1 MRHVIICLVICVAW
15 SCSDRKEE
23 KFENTI
29 GSSILENEGKLD
41 TVINAETYAN
51 DALMIMNRHKEKL
64 KTLLP
69 QMILAEVEIYKKT
82 LDQIEKKSAK
92 TYTLD
97 ETNLAIALEQN
108 KSGVKIL
115 ENEVEL
121 NQTYFQLF
129 NELSLLNEKYK
140 GKLTKEEFIDFYDAG
155 PIVLAEEVML
165 KIDELVK
172 DEKIRIVAENKKQN
186 IDNVLT
192 AVSIIPGAT
201 VCKGVLGGLTQAAK
215 VHLAKSVLPK
225 SATQM
230 SKIPL
235 KLMNEKVAKFIAKT
249 FKNDQ
254 IRSKTSNIIGNSST
268 IVNKGASGT
277 RFLASKYL
285 PPDQAQEMF
294 KVLEN
299 KINGRIGDFS
309 DGILVVHM
317 QRVRDIIKAN
327 KGMLAEDAVNPEIL
341 Y

>member
-1 MRHVIICLVICVAW
+1 MRYLVICLVIGFAL
-15 SCSDRKEE
+15 SCNNKKEE

-29 GSSILENEGKLD
+29 GSSIIEKEVKLD
-41 TVINAETYAN
+41 TTLTAETYAAE
-51 DALMIMNRHKEKL
+51 ALIIMNKHKENL

-69 QMILAEVEIYKKT
+69 QIILSEVEIYKKT

-108 KSGVKIL
+108 KSGLDIL
-115 ENEVEL
+115 EKEVEL
-121 NQTYFQLF
+121 NQTYFQLL

-140 GKLTKEEFIDFYDAG
+140 SKLNKEEFIDFYDVG

-186 IDNVLT
+186 IDNALT
-192 AVSIIPGAT
+192 FVSIIPGAT

-215 VHLAKSVLPK
+215 VYKANSILPK
-225 SATQM
+225 SATQF

-235 KLMNEKVAKFIAKT
+235 KLMNDKIANFIAKT
-249 FKNDQ
+249 FRNDQ
-254 IRSKTSNIIGNSST
+254 IRSKTSKIVGNSAT
-268 IVNKGASGT
+268 AINKGASGG
-277 RFLASKYL
+277 RFLYSRLA
-285 PPDQAQEMF
+285 PDQVGEMF

-309 DGILVVHM
+309 DGILADNF
-317 QRVRDIIKAN
+317 QRVRGIIKDNSAKLAKNSAN
-327 KGMLAEDAVNPEIL
+327 
-341 Y
+341 

>member
-1 MRHVIICLVICVAW
+1 MRYILICLAICVLL
-15 SCSDRKEE
+15 SCSNKKVE

-29 GSSILENEGKLD
+29 GSSIIENEVATD
-41 TVINAETYAN
+41 TTLNAEAYAAE
-51 DALMIMNRHKEKL
+51 ALIIMNKHKENL

-69 QMILAEVEIYKKT
+69 QIILSEVEIYKKT

-108 KSGVKIL
+108 KSGEKIL
-115 ENEVEL
+115 EKEVEL

-129 NELSLLNEKYK
+129 NELTLLNEKYK
-140 GKLTKEEFIDFYDAG
+140 SKLTKEEFTDFYDAG

-172 DEKIRIVAENKKQN
+172 DEKIRIVAENRKQN
-186 IDNVLT
+186 IDRALT
-192 AVSIIPGAT
+192 FVSIIPGAT
-201 VCKGVLGGLTQAAK
+201 VCKSVLGGLTQAAK
-215 VHLAKSVLPK
+215 VHLAKSVLPT
-225 SATQM
+225 SATQL

-235 KLMNEKVAKFIAKT
+235 KLMNNSVANFIAKT

-254 IRSKTSNIIGNSST
+254 IRSKTSKIIGNSST
-268 IVNKGASGT
+268 IINKGASGARYVST
-277 RFLASKYL
+277 WL
-285 PPDQAQEMF
+285 PPDQAGEMF

-309 DGILVVHM
+309 DGILAVHM
-317 QRVRDIIKAN
+317 DRVRDIIKDNSAKLSEN
-327 KGMLAEDAVNPEIL
+327 SVN
-341 Y
+341 